1 MINYETPLLFITLSP
16 GLEMCCILHR
26 EKKKKQQKQI
36 HRGLKFTAHES
47 AFMIHFLPPFCEL
60 RWAFVSPLHP
70 SVRRKEGE
78 MKRPGEEEEGERER
92 RRRRRVKEQRPGFHT
107 HTLVKRLFICGES
120 RLSPAS
126 LPAVETS

>member
-16 GLEMCCILHR
+16 GLEKCCILHR

-60 RWAFVSPLHP
+60 RWVFVSPLHP
-70 SVRRKEGE
+70 SVCKKEGE
-78 MKRPGEEEEGERER
+78 MKRPGEEEDGRGRVRKEEEEEGEGAETW
-92 RRRRRVKEQRPGFHT
+92 VPHAHT
-107 HTLVKRLFICGES
+107 RQTLIYLWGKSSVTG
-120 RLSPAS
+120 LSACC
-126 LPAVETS
+126 